1 MPDSSLI
8 GRLQSMRQFYNS
20 GQTRPYRFR
29 KQQLQKLRS
38 AILSHEKDLHDA
50 LHTDL
55 KKSPEES
62 WITETGFL
70 FSEINFTLKN
80 LRQWMQ
86 PERVK
91 TNLVNFP
98 SSSHIMREP
107 LGVVLIIGPWNYPL
121 QLLFAPLTG
130 AIAAGNCVVLKPSEF
145 APATSA
151 IMKKIIAENF
161 PNEYILFIEGDGADV
176 VPAMMNH
183 FRFDHVF
190 YTGGKVVG
198 KIVYKMAAEQL
209 VPVTL
214 ELGGKSPCVV
224 ESDANIK
231 VAARR
236 IALTKFSN
244 AGQMCIA
251 PDYVLVHNSVRE
263 KFVKTLKETVLKFF
277 SEDPSTDYNYGKIIN
292 EKQFNRLIS
301 YLDNG
306 TIVYGGKY
314 DPGKLYIG
322 PTIIENV
329 SPGAPVMKEEIFGPI
344 LPVIAFE
351 HFEEAK
357 TIIDRNPNPLSFYVY
372 TSDSKKEKEW
382 LQAIP
387 AGGACVNNSSWHF
400 TNHHLPLGGRGN
412 SGIGEYHGKNSF
424 ETFSHRKAVLKTP
437 TWFDPAIKYPPFKG
451 KLWLFKKV
459 VR

>member
-8 GRLQSMRQFYNS
+8 GRLPRMRQFYNS
-20 GQTRPYRFR
+20 GQTRSYQFR

-38 AILSHEKDLHDA
+38 AILSHERDLHDA

-55 KKSPEES
+55 KKNPEES

-70 FSEINFTLKN
+70 LSEINFTLKN

-86 PERVK
+86 PERVR
-91 TNLVNFP
+91 TNLLNFP
-98 SSSHIMREP
+98 SSSYIMREP
-107 LGVVLIIGPWNYPL
+107 LGVVLIIGAWNYPL
-121 QLLFAPLTG
+121 QLLFNPLIG
-130 AIAAGNCVVLKPSEF
+130 AMAAGNCVVLKPSEF

-151 IMKKIIAENF
+151 IMKKIINENF
-161 PNEYILFIEGDGADV
+161 PNEYILFVEGDGADV

-190 YTGGKVVG
+190 YTGGPVVG

-236 IALTKFSN
+236 IAMTKFSN
-244 AGQMCIA
+244 AGQMCVA

-277 SEDPSTDYNYGKIIN
+277 SEDPSTDYNYGKLIN

-306 TIVYGGKY
+306 TIVYGGK
-314 DPGKLYIG
+314 I
-322 PTIIENV
+322 
-329 SPGAPVMKEEIFGPI
+329 
-344 LPVIAFE
+344 
-351 HFEEAK
+351 
-357 TIIDRNPNPLSFYVY
+357 
-372 TSDSKKEKEW
+372 
-382 LQAIP
+382 
-387 AGGACVNNSSWHF
+387 
-400 TNHHLPLGGRGN
+400 
-412 SGIGEYHGKNSF
+412 
-424 ETFSHRKAVLKTP
+424 
-437 TWFDPAIKYPPFKG
+437 
-451 KLWLFKKV
+451 
-459 VR
+459 

>member
-1 MPDSSLI
+1 MADSSLT
-8 GRLQSMRQFYNS
+8 GRLQDLRQFYSS
-20 GQTRPYRFR
+20 GQTRAYRFR
-29 KQQLQKLRS
+29 KQQLQNLRS
-38 AILSHEKDLHDA
+38 AILLHEKDLHDA
-50 LHTDL
+50 LHKDL

-62 WITETGFL
+62 WIAETGFL
-70 FSEINFTLKN
+70 VSEINFVLKH
-80 LRQWMQ
+80 LREWMQ
-86 PERVK
+86 PEKVK

-98 SSSHIMREP
+98 SSSYVMREP
-107 LGVVLIIGPWNYPL
+107 LGVTLIIGPWNFPL
-121 QLLFAPLTG
+121 QLLFNPLIG
-130 AIAAGNCVVLKPSEF
+130 AIAAGNCVVLKPSEL

-190 YTGGKVVG
+190 YTGGTVVG

-214 ELGGKSPCVV
+214 ELGGKSPCIV

-236 IALTKFSN
+236 IAVTKFSN
-244 AGQMCIA
+244 TGQMCIA
-251 PDYVLVHNSVRE
+251 PDYVLVHNSVKE
-263 KFVKTLKETVLKFF
+263 EFLKTLKETVLKFF

-292 EKQFNRLIS
+292 EKQFNRLLR

-306 TIVYGGKY
+306 VIVYGGKY
-314 DPGKLYIG
+314 DPGKLYIA

-329 SPGAPVMKEEIFGPI
+329 SPDAPVMKEEIFGPI
-344 LPVIAFE
+344 LPVIGFE
-351 HFEEAK
+351 DFEEARALV
-357 TIIDRNPNPLSFYVY
+357 DRNPNPLSFYVY
-372 TSDSKKEKEW
+372 TSDRKKEKKW

-400 TNHHLPLGGRGN
+400 TNHHLPLGGRGT

-424 ETFSHRKAVLKTP
+424 ETFSHRKAVMKTP
-437 TWFDPAIKYPPFKG
+437 TWFDPALKYPPFKG

-459 VR
+459 VK

>member
-1 MPDSSLI
+1 
-8 GRLQSMRQFYNS
+8 MRQFYNS
-20 GQTRPYRFR
+20 GQTRSYQFR
-29 KQQLQKLRS
+29 KQQLQKLRA
-38 AILSHEKDLHDA
+38 AILSHEGNLHAA

-55 KKSPEES
+55 KKNPEES

-70 FSEINFTLKN
+70 LSEINFTLKN

-86 PERVK
+86 PERVR
-91 TNLVNFP
+91 TNLLNFP
-98 SSSHIMREP
+98 SSSYVMREP
-107 LGVVLIIGPWNYPL
+107 LGVVLIIGAWNYPL
-121 QLLFAPLTG
+121 QLLFNPLIG

-151 IMKKIIAENF
+151 IMKKIIIENF
-161 PNEYILFIEGDGADV
+161 PNEYILFVEGDGADV

-190 YTGGKVVG
+190 YTGGPVVG

-236 IALTKFSN
+236 IAMTKFSN
-244 AGQMCIA
+244 AGQMCVA
-251 PDYVLVHNSVRE
+251 PDYVLVHNSVRK
-263 KFVKTLKETVLKFF
+263 KFVETLKETVLKFF
-277 SEDPSTDYNYGKIIN
+277 SEDPSTDYNYGKLIN

-329 SPGAPVMKEEIFGPI
+329 SPDAPVMKDEIFGPI

-351 HFEEAK
+351 RFEDAK
-357 TIIDRNPNPLSFYVY
+357 TIINRNPNPLSFYVY
-372 TSDSKKEKEW
+372 TSNSKREKEW

-400 TNHHLPLGGRGN
+400 ANHHLPLGGRGN

-424 ETFSHRKAVLKTP
+424 EVFSHRKAVMKTP
-437 TWFDPAIKYPPFKG
+437 TWFDPDIKYPPFKG